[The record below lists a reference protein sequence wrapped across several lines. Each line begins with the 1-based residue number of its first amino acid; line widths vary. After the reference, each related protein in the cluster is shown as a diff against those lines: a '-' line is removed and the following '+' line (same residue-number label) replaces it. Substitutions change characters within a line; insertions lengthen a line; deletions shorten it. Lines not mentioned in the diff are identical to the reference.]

1 MTVFLNV
8 EDFLQKAERIAPL
21 SPEEE
26 AQLYA
31 RLQAGD
37 LAARERLAEGYL
49 PLVAARI
56 RRGPQ
61 RVHTLKAVYACI
73 GCVERCVATF
83 DFSRGKRE
91 FLHMLSWRLRQCI
104 IRCIAEG

>member
-1 MTVFLNV
+1 MGVASLKI
-8 EDFLQKAERIAPL
+8 EGRMKR
-21 SPEEE
+21 PE
-26 AQLYA
+26 Y
-31 RLQAGD
+31 
-37 LAARERLAEGYL
+37 
-49 PLVAARI
+49 VAAAVTACKNALE
-56 RRGPQ
+56 GKPYDMQ
-61 RVHTLKAVYACI
+61 TLKAVYACI